1 MKQNEKILIIFDVDK
16 TITNEDSL
24 DVISKYLLTSE
35 QKIQF
40 QQNVTD
46 EMIWVDSLNY
56 FYELSKSNGK
66 NIFSIKKA
74 LEKVNLTEGMIDL
87 FSFLRKNKKIFDSII
102 ISGGNKFSVNYLI
115 KYHNLDDVIKEQ
127 YANQSEIKEDMLYI
141 SKASEHNCDICD
153 PSICKKKELDNF
165 FEKYPKNQYNK
176 IFYICDGYNDL
187 CLVRYLQKNDILF
200 LRKYYDLYN
209 TLYVDGVDFK
219 INCKCCPW
227 KDGKEIIRKIK
238 KII

>member
-35 QKIQF
+35 QKLQF

-153 PSICKKKELDNF
+153 PSIRKKKELDNF

-227 KDGKEIIRKIK
+227 RDGKEIIRKIK

>member
-1 MKQNEKILIIFDVDK
+1 
-16 TITNEDSL
+16 
-24 DVISKYLLTSE
+24 
-35 QKIQF
+35 
-40 QQNVTD
+40 
-46 EMIWVDSLNY
+46 MIWVDSLNY
-56 FYELSKSNGK
+56 FYELSKQNGK

-74 LEKVNLTEGMIDL
+74 LEKVNLTEGMNEL

-127 YANQSEIKEDMLYI
+127 YANQSEIKEDNLFI

-153 PSICKKKELDNF
+153 PSISKKKELDNF

>member
-35 QKIQF
+35 QKLQF

-56 FYELSKSNGK
+56 FYELSKQNGK

-74 LEKVNLTEGMIDL
+74 LEKVNLTEGMNEL

>member
-35 QKIQF
+35 QKLQF
-40 QQNVTD
+40 QQNVND

-56 FYELSKSNGK
+56 FYELSKQNGK

-74 LEKVNLTEGMIDL
+74 LEKVNLTEGMNEL

>member
-35 QKIQF
+35 QKLQF

-127 YANQSEIKEDMLYI
+127 YANQSEIKDDMLYI
-141 SKASEHNCDICD
+141 SKAHEHNCDICD

-176 IFYICDGYNDL
+176 IVYICDGYNDL
-187 CLVRYLQKNDILF
+187 CLVRYLQKNDYLF

-219 INCKCCPW
+219 VNCKCCPW
-227 KDGKEIIRKIK
+227 RDGKEIIRKIK

>member
-35 QKIQF
+35 QKLQF

>member
-35 QKIQF
+35 QKLQF
-40 QQNVTD
+40 QQNVND

-56 FYELSKSNGK
+56 FYELTKQNGK
-66 NIFSIKKA
+66 NIFSIKNA
-74 LEKVNLTEGMIDL
+74 LEKVNLTEGMNEL

-127 YANQSEIKEDMLYI
+127 YANQSEIKEDNLFI

>member
-35 QKIQF
+35 QKLQF

-127 YANQSEIKEDMLYI
+127 YANQSEIKDDMLYI
-141 SKASEHNCDICD
+141 SKAHEHNCDICD

>member
-35 QKIQF
+35 QKLQF
-40 QQNVTD
+40 QQNVND

-56 FYELSKSNGK
+56 FYELSKQNGK

-74 LEKVNLTEGMIDL
+74 LEKVNLTEGMNEL

-127 YANQSEIKEDMLYI
+127 YANQSEIKEDNLFI

>member
-35 QKIQF
+35 QKLQF

-56 FYELSKSNGK
+56 FYELSKQNGK

-74 LEKVNLTEGMIDL
+74 LEKVNLTEGMNEL

-127 YANQSEIKEDMLYI
+127 YANQSEIKEDNLFI

>member
-127 YANQSEIKEDMLYI
+127 YANQSEIKEDNLFI